1 MKTEVRCDDWHFPID
16 NFNCSDE
23 FSVKNFICE
32 NLEEFDQEHKM
43 LVSTF
48 RRIRNLNMSYLAK
61 GSILYK
67 IGSPVVDSPIAC
79 IGVGPLHGLS
89 YSDRIGEI
97 RDFAVDKDFRCLGLG
112 RQLLAKAIESARNM
126 SYKRLYLETTKQ
138 MIVARNLFERFGFRA
153 VQAVPENGKEDSC
166 TPSYYLLEKL

>member
-1 MKTEVRCDDWHFPID
+1 MV
-16 NFNCSDE
+16 
-23 FSVKNFICE
+23 
-32 NLEEFDQEHKM
+32 
-43 LVSTF
+43 
-48 RRIRNLNMSYLAK
+48 K

-67 IGSPVVDSPIAC
+67 ICSPVVESPIAC

-89 YSDRIGEI
+89 YADRIGEI

-138 MIVARNLFERFGFRA
+138 MVVARNLFEHFG
-153 VQAVPENGKEDSC
+153 
-166 TPSYYLLEKL
+166 L